1 MKSLEYFY
9 SMNSVDKND
18 IKKNEVKNGV
28 DKNENKNNIKKY
40 TVDKNEDKKSNSI
53 STNIPTKKAMPIFS
67 QKLAGWLMQKGFVLK
82 RIDKNYNNN
91 NYHVFIFRDT
101 KEIKKAIKK
110 YQKSVK

>member
-1 MKSLEYFY
+1 
-9 SMNSVDKND
+9 MNNVDKND
-18 IKKNEVKNGV
+18 IKN
-28 DKNENKNNIKKY
+28 DSKKY
-40 TVDKNEDKKSNSI
+40 TVDKNENKKSNSI
-53 STNIPTKKAMPIFS
+53 STNVSTNIPTKKAMPIFS